1 MRERGGGNQASA
13 RQLTLALAAQYN
25 RGPERSRGPV
35 NAGSA
40 PGWETDA
47 AELGIER
54 ALDPPGALPHTAR
67 RLDAQRGASEHEA
80 EIDVELL
87 GVDATSYRAIRE
99 RCGGDAERMAATIA
113 EIVATRGKLENPW
126 TGSGGVLMGRVR
138 SIGTRYRMPG
148 LGIGERVVPLA
159 SLIAVPLRLD
169 SVGPVDPAR
178 PQVPVTGRAIVTG
191 RMLCARVPGD
201 MSTVAAL
208 NALDVYP
215 AASHVRALATAGA
228 HVLVLGAGHAG
239 LLAVAAARAAVGVRG
254 VVSAVDMAPAAL
266 ERARAV
272 DPAVAAIEADV
283 TAPLAVGVALHRL
296 GLPRADLT
304 LLCTSVP
311 GGEGTA
317 ILATAPFGTVLF
329 FSTAT
334 RFAAAALGADAI
346 GSQANLVIPNG
357 LTDDRGDYAFE
368 LLRSIPALRA
378 VFEEAAPQPGGRAT
392 SMS

>member
-1 MRERGGGNQASA
+1 VNVASA
-13 RQLTLALAAQYN
+13 
-25 RGPERSRGPV
+25 PS
-35 NAGSA
+35 
-40 PGWETDA
+40 WETDA

-54 ALDPPGALPHTAR
+54 ALDPPGVLPHTAR

-99 RCGGDAERMAATIA
+99 RCDADAERMAAMIA

-126 TGSGGVLMGRVR
+126 TGSGGVLMGRLR
-138 SIGTRYRMPG
+138 FIGTQYRMPG
-148 LGIGERVVPLA
+148 LRVGERVVPLA
-159 SLIAVPLRLD
+159 SLIAIPLKLD

-191 RMLCARVPGD
+191 RMLCAHVPANV
-201 MSTVAAL
+201 STAVAL
-208 NALDVYP
+208 SALDVYP
-215 AASHVRALATAGA
+215 AASHVRDLATGGA

-239 LLAVAAARAAVGVRG
+239 LLAVAASRVAVGAHG
-254 VVSAVDMAPAAL
+254 VVSAVDIAPAAL
-266 ERARAV
+266 KRAGAV

-283 TAPLAVGVALHRL
+283 TEPLAVGAALHQL

-304 LLCTSVP
+304 LVCTSVP
-311 GGEGTA
+311 GAEGTA
-317 ILATAPFGTVLF
+317 ILATAQFGTVLF

-346 GSQANLVIPNG
+346 GSQAKLVIPNG

-378 VFEEAAPQPGGRAT
+378 AFEETA
-392 SMS
+392 